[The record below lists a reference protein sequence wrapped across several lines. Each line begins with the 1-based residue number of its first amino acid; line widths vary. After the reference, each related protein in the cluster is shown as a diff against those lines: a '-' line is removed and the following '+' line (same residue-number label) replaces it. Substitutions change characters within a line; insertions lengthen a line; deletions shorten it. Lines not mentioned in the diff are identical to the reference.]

1 MTYRATF
8 IFNYNGLLFMDRGAW
23 QATVHGV
30 AKSRTWLR
38 DFTFT
43 FSTETTNTIRQW
55 NNVLNTQ
62 TENMCVCV
70 CVLVTQLCPT
80 LETSPGSS
88 VHGILQAGI
97 LKWVSIPFSRG
108 SSQPRGWT
116 WVSGLAGGFFT
127 VWANWRNMI
136 KNKWFLKL
144 N

>member
-8 IFNYNGLLFMDRGAW
+8 ILNYNGLLFMDRGAW

-43 FSTETTNTIRQW
+43 FSSETTNTIRQW

-80 LETSPGSS
+80 LWDFTRLLCPWNSPGKNTEVSFYS
-88 VHGILQAGI
+88 LLQRIFPTKGLNLGLWPYRWILCCM
-97 LKWVSIPFSRG
+97 S
-108 SSQPRGWT
+108 
-116 WVSGLAGGFFT
+116 
-127 VWANWRNMI
+127 
-136 KNKWFLKL
+136 
-144 N
+144 